1 MPAPKEIIELV
12 ERFECN
18 IEEYKLGRYNEAQVR
33 QEYINP
39 FFEALGWDMNNK
51 HGLAEAYK
59 DVIHEDSIKI
69 GMGTKAPDYCFRI
82 GGTRKF
88 FLEAKN
94 PSVNIR
100 DNIDPSY
107 QIRRYAWSAKLPLS
121 ILTDFEE
128 FSVYDTRIKPKKNDK
143 ASTARILYF
152 TFRDYIDKW
161 DEIASIF
168 SRDAIIKGSFDKY
181 VESTK
186 KKRGT
191 AEVDI
196 EFLDEIE
203 KWRAELAKDIAK
215 NNRKISQ
222 SSLNY
227 SIQKI
232 IDRII
237 FLRICE
243 DRGIEDYGKLQALL
257 NGPHAYQRL
266 CEDFER
272 ADQKYNSGLFHFK
285 TEKDIAE
292 SPDEITLKLKVSDD
306 AVKNIIKNLYFPDSP
321 YEFSVI
327 TADILGKV
335 YEQFLGKV
343 IRLTSGHRVV
353 IEEKPEVRKAGGVY
367 YTPVYIVDYI
377 VRNTVGKLLE
387 GKTPEQAS
395 KLKILDPACGSGSF
409 LIGAYQ
415 LLLDWHLEWY
425 INNNPKEWAMKKK
438 PAVYQSTHG
447 GWKLTISERKRI
459 LLNNIHGVDID
470 PQAVEVT
477 KLSLLLKVL
486 EGDVDPYLKQQ
497 LSMSFMTERA
507 LPDLGNNIK
516 CGNSLIGP
524 DFYDGKNLSLFGVE
538 EMEKINTFDWNSK
551 EKGFGEIMSKGGF
564 DAVIGNPPYFNVETL
579 GIKSQEIEHIKK
591 KYSNVWMDKSDILFY
606 FLYKATILSKD
617 AVCFIVSNAFLFA
630 DKAQKLRSYIASQFP
645 INKIVNFEK
654 YRVFP
659 DASITTAIVLLN
671 KKIKQKTLALP
682 FVEKSYSV
690 NEIIEAL
697 NNPKRY
703 IEVNLKK
710 ESPFALIDA
719 HVSKLNNKID
729 GNNPK
734 LSNLFLVGSGMQTG
748 ENDVFV
754 FTNPPSNIPNTY
766 IKKRMSGEIIEKYY
780 IGKPKEYLLYVEECE
795 DYEKL
800 PGSVKKYLIKNK
812 AFLANRA
819 DKIRRKTAKWW
830 NYTFAMHKESYNLN
844 KIWCSYRSKNNAFVY
859 DDTKEFV
866 GLTNTT
872 VIFETNK
879 DVSLKYILALLNSKV
894 LNFRYKSIGK
904 QTGGGIYEYF
914 ENGVG
919 KLPIPVTNRE
929 EQDVFIKFVDQMLEM
944 QKRLH
949 SARSESDKKHI
960 QQKVEVLDKQIDAL
974 VYELYGLTEEEI
986 KVVEGAYG
994 DI

>member
-12 ERFECN
+12 ERFERN

-33 QEYINP
+33 QEFINP
-39 FFEALGWDMNNK
+39 FFEALGWDMNNRQ
-51 HGLAEAYK
+51 GLAEAYK
-59 DVIHEDSIKI
+59 EVIHEDSIKV

-168 SRDAIIKGSFDKY
+168 SRDAIVKGSFDKY

-191 AEVDI
+191 AEVDV

-222 SSLNY
+222 SNLNY

-257 NGPHAYQRL
+257 NGAHAYQRL

-292 SPDEITLKLKVSDD
+292 NPDEITLKLKVSDD
-306 AVKNIIKNLYFPDSP
+306 AVKSIIRNLYFPDSP

-343 IRLTSGHRVV
+343 IRLTKGHRVV

-377 VRNTVGKLLE
+377 VKNTVGKLLE

-447 GWKLTISERKRI
+447 GWKLTITERKRI

-507 LPDLGNNIK
+507 LPDLGSNIK

-524 DFYDGKNLSLFGVE
+524 DFYEGKNLSLFGAE
-538 EMEKINTFDWNSK
+538 EMEKINTFDWYSK

-564 DAVIGNPPYFNVETL
+564 DAVIGNPPYVRQEFLSEFKKHFESHYKVYQGAADLYAYFIEK
-579 GIKSQEIEHIKK
+579 GIGLLKKGGLFSYIVANKWMRASYGSLLRDFLKKEGLLEIVDFGDLRVFENATTYPCIVKVKK
-591 KYSNVWMDKSDILFY
+591 GALQRTITAANIESIEFSDLSEYVKDKSFSVD
-606 FLYKATILSKD
+606 LSGLPSD
-617 AVCFIVSNAFLFA
+617 GWTLV
-630 DKAQKLRSYIASQFP
+630 DKKT
-645 INKIVNFEK
+645 VH
-654 YRVFP
+654 
-659 DASITTAIVLLN
+659 LLN
-671 KKIKQKTLALP
+671 KLRESGITLGDYVENKIYRGVLTGLNEAFIINEDIKNRLIKADS
-682 FVEKSYSV
+682 K
-690 NEIIEAL
+690 NAEIIKPFL
-697 NNPKRY
+697 TGSGIKRY
-703 IEVNLKK
+703 EEPSIDKY
-710 ESPFALIDA
+710 LIFTRRG
-719 HVSKLNNKID
+719 ID
-729 GNNPK
+729 I
-734 LSNLFLVGSGMQTG
+734 
-748 ENDVFV
+748 D
-754 FTNPPSNIPNTY
+754 
-766 IKKRMSGEIIEKYY
+766 KYRA
-780 IGKPKEYLLYVEECE
+780 I
-795 DYEKL
+795 
-800 PGSVKKYLIKNK
+800 KKYLSQFQKKLEPGTGRKPGSYKWYEIQDTVAYYKEFEK
-812 AFLANRA
+812 AKIMYQVFQVKPAFIYDNRNTYA
-819 DKIRRKTAKWW
+819 
-830 NYTFAMHKESYNLN
+830 
-844 KIWCSYRSKNNAFVY
+844 NNAIWILPGNNICVLGIMNSKLGWFMISHICTQIQNGYQLIWDYLKNVPIP
-859 DDTKEFV
+859 
-866 GLTNTT
+866 NM
-872 VIFETNK
+872 K
-879 DVSLKYILALLNSKV
+879 DV
-894 LNFRYKSIGK
+894 
-904 QTGGGIYEYF
+904 
-914 ENGVG
+914 
-919 KLPIPVTNRE
+919 KLTTKLEIAIN
-929 EQDVFIKFVDQMLEM
+929 QMLET
-944 QKRLH
+944 QKQLH
-949 SARSESDKKHI
+949 STKHENDKKQYQHKI
-960 QQKVEVLDKQIDAL
+960 EILDKQIDDL
-974 VYELYGLTEEEI
+974 VYKLYGLTEEEI
-986 KVVEGAYG
+986 RVVEGAG
-994 DI
+994 